1 MSTEYYKHVFIW
13 FIQYFSVALFCGSAP
28 LLKYPAMLMDNKESK
43 IAFVSN
49 EDIEER
55 IQLVMRQTDYT
66 QEVAREKLT
75 AHNYDAIKC
84 IKAYM
89 GIAEKK
95 APAQVS
101 LNQQIYRQLRTQ
113 LGSVA
118 LPEPTP

>member
-1 MSTEYYKHVFIW
+1 
-13 FIQYFSVALFCGSAP
+13 
-28 LLKYPAMLMDNKESK
+28 MLMDNKESK

-49 EDIEER
+49 EDLEER
-55 IQLVMRQTDYT
+55 ILLVMRQTDYT

-95 APAQVS
+95 TSTQVS

-113 LGSVA
+113 LGAVA
-118 LPEPTP
+118 LPEQPQ

>member
-1 MSTEYYKHVFIW
+1 
-13 FIQYFSVALFCGSAP
+13 
-28 LLKYPAMLMDNKESK
+28 MLMDNKESK

-49 EDIEER
+49 EELEER

-89 GIAEKK
+89 GITEKK
-95 APAQVS
+95 TPTQVS

-118 LPEPTP
+118 LPEQIQ